1 MLFKKWGSYA
11 GWAQGVLFSKEIG
24 GTSGSTTTGA
34 IKKRKWD
41 MIKETEAIVTK
52 QMKLKVELS
61 DLHIKEAKI
70 D

>member
-1 MLFKKWGSYA
+1 
-11 GWAQGVLFSKEIG
+11 
-24 GTSGSTTTGA
+24 
-34 IKKRKWD
+34 